1 MSVCILLNI
10 FTKSYNARSRI
21 YTRSIKTGGC
31 RLRITLLLAI
41 GYSVALF
48 QSFASLLDERFA
60 NCYYIRVGSV
70 YPQGEKQAKQK
81 RKKKDE
87 GREKGI
93 EREKRE
99 REGRSNAREI
109 YIQRMS
115 RVASS
120 LARARGG
127 LGLEKVG

>member
-1 MSVCILLNI
+1 MLAHIHDPLKLEDANSELH
-10 FTKSYNARSRI
+10 
-21 YTRSIKTGGC
+21 
-31 RLRITLLLAI
+31 LLLAI

-70 YPQGEKQAKQK
+70 HPQGEKQAKQR

-93 EREKRE
+93 ERERE
-99 REGRSNAREI
+99 RE
-109 YIQRMS
+109 
-115 RVASS
+115 
-120 LARARGG
+120 
-127 LGLEKVG
+127 